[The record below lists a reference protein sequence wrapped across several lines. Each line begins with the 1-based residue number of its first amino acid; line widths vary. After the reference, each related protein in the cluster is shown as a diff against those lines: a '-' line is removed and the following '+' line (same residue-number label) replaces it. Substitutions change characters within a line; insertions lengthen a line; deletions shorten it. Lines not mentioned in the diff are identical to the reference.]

1 LDPSRPIGPWISILV
16 RNKLVDTLRRRGRTV
31 YVPIDDVIDT
41 LGFEQIETGLDLF
54 DISRL
59 LGRLSERQR
68 DIVRSISIEGASV
81 RETALRLRLS
91 EGAVRTA
98 LHRALA
104 RLAALY
110 QNDLA

>member
-1 LDPSRPIGPWISILV
+1 
-16 RNKLVDTLRRRGRTV
+16 
-31 YVPIDDVIDT
+31 
-41 LGFEQIETGLDLF
+41 
-54 DISRL
+54 L

-68 DIVRSISIEGASV
+68 DIVQSISIEGASV
-81 RETALRLRLS
+81 RETALRLGLS

-110 QNDLA
+110 QNDLDARHNKCPAPAERGLVGQETRKSV

>member
-1 LDPSRPIGPWISILV
+1 M
-16 RNKLVDTLRRRGRTV
+16 
-31 YVPIDDVIDT
+31 DT
-41 LGFEQIETGLDLF
+41 LGFEQIETGLDHF

-68 DIVRSISIEGASV
+68 DIVKSISIEGASV
-81 RETALRLRLS
+81 RETAHRLRLS
-91 EGAVRTA
+91 ESAVRTA

-110 QNDLA
+110 HSDFA